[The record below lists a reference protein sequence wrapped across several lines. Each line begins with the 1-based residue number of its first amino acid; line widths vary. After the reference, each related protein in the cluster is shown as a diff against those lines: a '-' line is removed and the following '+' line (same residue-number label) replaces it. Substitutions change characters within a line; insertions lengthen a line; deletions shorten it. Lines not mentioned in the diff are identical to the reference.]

1 MANRRLLRDL
11 ETGTVSLKEELDIHI
26 AADPKEIRRVHFVLP
41 GAEDSPFEGGLYHGM
56 LFMNE
61 RHPFGPPSIYMFTP
75 SGRFEASRYPINSND
90 RGICTTQSAF
100 HPETWR
106 PIMSIYTVLVGFAS
120 YMTDLEEQ
128 WTGILENVSKRE
140 MKELAI
146 ASHEN
151 LKRDE
156 MFKRLFPELSQE
168 VIEGTYVPHKV
179 TK

>member
-11 ETGTVSLKEELDIHI
+11 ETGTVSLKEELGIHI
-26 AADPKEIRRVHFVLP
+26 AADPSEIRRVHFVLP

-61 RHPFGPPSIYMFTP
+61 RHPFGPPRIYMFTP
-75 SGRFEASRYPINSND
+75 SGRFVVSDYPIRSD
-90 RGICTTQSAF
+90 DGGICTTQSAF

-128 WTGILENVSKRE
+128 WTGTLNMNERAMKRFT
-140 MKELAI
+140 A
-146 ASHEN
+146 ASFDN

-156 MFKRLFPELSQE
+156 MFKRLFPELSKE
-168 VIEGTYVPHKV
+168 VIEGTYKPHRV